1 MRRALI
7 AQQLELALRE
17 SLDAPALR
25 LIELK
30 GERPATDERREPWIP
45 IKYGPASPDDWF
57 GVVPAT
63 ARFERTGGGAVETL
77 DLVVKVNP
85 QLGVGR
91 TLIPWII
98 EHKHIALDRPYWE
111 YRSAS
116 ELNQT
121 GAREG
126 RLYALAHGTPAL
138 RRVLP
143 RCYGG
148 GADPTTGE
156 DALFIEFLPDLS
168 GLDADGATA
177 DWPPVA
183 IDEALQAAAGWH
195 AAFWGIDAA
204 RIAWAGPRLG
214 TPDMVADVPLWRGLL
229 DDARRR
235 FPELVTEQIWRRR
248 HRLIDTLA
256 DWHAVKDRLPST
268 LAHDD
273 FNQRNVGFR
282 SQATTRDIV
291 VLDWELVECNTAQR
305 DLVEMLTFA
314 LLPIADRPRVDR
326 HVEAHRLA
334 LVAAGASTD
343 VDRDSWIEGF
353 RCELKIEAINRI
365 ALQLLFAAQF
375 PMAYVARINATI
387 ERLLDLYE

>member
-1 MRRALI
+1 AGHGRRRA
-7 AQQLELALRE
+7 AVA
-17 SLDAPALR
+17 
-25 LIELK
+25 
-30 GERPATDERREPWIP
+30 RPAGRRPP
-45 IKYGPASPDDWF
+45 AVSRARDRADLAPASP
-57 GVVPAT
+57 V
-63 ARFERTGGGAVETL
+63 
-77 DLVVKVNP
+77 
-85 QLGVGR
+85 
-91 TLIPWII
+91 
-98 EHKHIALDRPYWE
+98 DR
-111 YRSAS
+111 
-116 ELNQT
+116 
-121 GAREG
+121 
-126 RLYALAHGTPAL
+126 
-138 RRVLP
+138 
-143 RCYGG
+143 
-148 GADPTTGE
+148 
-156 DALFIEFLPDLS
+156 
-168 GLDADGATA
+168 
-177 DWPPVA
+177 
-183 IDEALQAAAGWH
+183 H
-195 AAFWGIDAA
+195 A
-204 RIAWAGPRLG
+204 
-214 TPDMVADVPLWRGLL
+214 
-229 DDARRR
+229 
-235 FPELVTEQIWRRR
+235 
-248 HRLIDTLA
+248 A

-375 PMAYVARINATI
+375 PVAYVARINATI